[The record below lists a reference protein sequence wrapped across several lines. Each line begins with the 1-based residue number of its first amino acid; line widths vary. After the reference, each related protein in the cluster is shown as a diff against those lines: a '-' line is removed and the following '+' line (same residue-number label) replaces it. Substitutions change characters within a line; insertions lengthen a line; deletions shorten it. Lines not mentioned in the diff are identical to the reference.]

1 MNKTGGIVAII
12 AGVFA
17 VIAAL
22 VTLLFGGVASVVHAD
37 RAGTVIGLGWGG
49 VVFSFLV
56 IVLGALSFS
65 KPRPAGW
72 GLAVSALLGAVLGG
86 TLVAVF
92 MVLAFI
98 GGILVIMGAKK
109 APQAVAATEAYPPSS
124 LSQKSAKKWPYVI
137 GSAILI
143 VGGLAAAGHYAK
155 TDVPVAEPTPAA
167 PALANSV
174 VDNPAAVA
182 ELVHAPVTGPDA
194 VKLTDLGASPPEDE
208 VAAFKRLTS
217 TKEPT
222 SLQRETRAKA
232 LNVAMSNTKGKTVV
246 WDLVVNNITAAGQS
260 PAGSAYKISTKCEDL
275 ENRVVPDAQIQKSH
289 PKTEVLLTARN
300 DVESK
305 AIQALAGC
313 SVIKVKGVVANY
325 DAKGNVELNPAI
337 IVQAGK
343 YKADDVVIS
352 TVQQNTSTMATAT
365 AIAEV
370 LAPSAPTSMS
380 EADAKKAALAARS
393 TEPEPAQQDN
403 SASLQAADKEL
414 NVVYGHLI
422 GNLPAEKRAELKRF
436 ELDWIHNK
444 DTTCGKDVVCLTKFT
459 QERTKVLAAQTRK
472 SFQVAN

>member
-22 VTLLFGGVASVVHAD
+22 VTLLFGGVASAFHAD
-37 RAGTVIGLGWGG
+37 RASTVVGLGWGG

-56 IVLGALSFS
+56 IVFGALSLS

-72 GLAVSALLGAVLGG
+72 GLVISSLLGAILGG

-92 MVLAFI
+92 MVFALI
-98 GGILVIMGAKK
+98 GGILVIMDAKK

-124 LSQKSAKKWPYVI
+124 LPQKRAKKWPYVI

-174 VDNPAAVA
+174 VDNPAVVA

-194 VKLTDLGASPPEDE
+194 VKLTDLGASPPEDD
-208 VAAFKRLTS
+208 VAAFKRLTG
-217 TKEPT
+217 TEEPT
-222 SLQRETRAKA
+222 SLQREARAKA
-232 LNVAMSNTKGKTVV
+232 LNAAMSNAKGKTVV

-260 PAGSAYKISTKCEDL
+260 PAGSTYKISTKCEDL

-289 PKTEVLLTARN
+289 PKTEVLLTARS

-313 SVIKVKGVVANY
+313 SVIKVKGVLANY

-343 YKADDVVIS
+343 YKANDVIVSDMQS
-352 TVQQNTSTMATAT
+352 TPEPKVAA
-365 AIAEV
+365 
-370 LAPSAPTSMS
+370 APAPTDTSKSMS
-380 EADAKKAALAARS
+380 EAEEKESILAARNVQEEQPTQEDS
-393 TEPEPAQQDN
+393 TTTLTTLDKQLNRTYADLMKTLPQD
-403 SASLQAADKEL
+403 
-414 NVVYGHLI
+414 
-422 GNLPAEKRAELKRF
+422 KRAELKRG
-436 ELDWIHNK
+436 ELVWIRNK
-444 DTTCGKDVVCLTKFT
+444 EATCKQDAACLAQLTK
-459 QERTKVLAAQTRK
+459 ERLEALASQAK
-472 SFQVAN
+472 